1 MQRTLQCNGL
11 FQTPRLSWG
20 ASDQT
25 ICGLR
30 TVRPRVHSAA
40 TISQNDQLHWNVP
53 DPCEGLVRSARL
65 VVAMHPFAMET
76 APILVHGLNSIF
88 IVAVAML

>member
-11 FQTPRLSWG
+11 FQTPRLLWG

-30 TVRPRVHSAA
+30 TVRLRVHSAA

-53 DPCEGLVRSARL
+53 DPCEGLVGETSGSYASFCHGNGSHFGAR
-65 VVAMHPFAMET
+65 PQ
-76 APILVHGLNSIF
+76 
-88 IVAVAML
+88 